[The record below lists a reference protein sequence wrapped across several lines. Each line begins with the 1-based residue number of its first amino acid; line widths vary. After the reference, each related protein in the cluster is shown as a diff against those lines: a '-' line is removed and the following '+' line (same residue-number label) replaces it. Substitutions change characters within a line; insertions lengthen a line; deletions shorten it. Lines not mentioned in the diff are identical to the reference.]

1 MIKYFCDACGKE
13 MGMVKI
19 YCFNYWVHIEKP
31 SGYEDREGNEVSGK
45 QIEREVCVS
54 CYNRIMG
61 KAMEEF
67 KAIRG
72 DKSDG

>member
-13 MGMVKI
+13 MKEP
-19 YCFNYWVHIEKP
+19 YKFNYWVHIESP
-31 SGYEDREGNEVSGK
+31 SGYEDREGNAISGK
-45 QIEREVCVS
+45 QVEKEICAL

-72 DKSDG
+72 ERIDV